1 MRANKTE
8 TALAIFNSKTAI
20 NYPDYIIKAIKP

>member
-8 TALAIFNSKTAI
+8 TALAIFNSTTAI
-20 NYPDYIIKAIKP
+20 AYPDYIKRAIAP